1 MSLFGSGVFVTL
13 RVGRGVAEA
22 ILRGVWVAVAVM
34 AERVSAGDELFWQA
48 AAKDMISAQITDTN
62 IARICLLIGLFPR
75 CSDDCQNQIGYG

>member
-22 ILRGVWVAVAVM
+22 TLRGVWVAVAVK

-48 AAKDMISAQITDTN
+48 AAKVMISAQTTDTN
-62 IARICLLIGLFPR
+62 ETRF
-75 CSDDCQNQIGYG
+75 

>member
-22 ILRGVWVAVAVM
+22 DLRGVWVTVVVK

-48 AAKDMISAQITDTN
+48 AAKVMISAQITETKK
-62 IARICLLIGLFPR
+62 ARFCLLIVLFPR
-75 CSDDCQNQIGYG
+75 CSDDCRNQI